1 MIVVQRR
8 HPPWRETLTTGTPF
22 SSDLTSLP
30 SVANL
35 PSKPSKNFQSETKA
49 NANSVYSDPGGG
61 SRGHLGLVI
70 TTLQYVLISPI
81 IFVYQNHPGPL
92 VIMYGT
98 TAHTN
103 SNILIVHTNRMSLFQ
118 EVTGVK
124 QALEEK
130 IFFMIKEAYLVD
142 ICNRTNNYIN
152 DTVADV

>member
-1 MIVVQRR
+1 MTSSINYFEKAYLTPI
-8 HPPWRETLTTGTPF
+8 HGEPTFKTLY
-22 SSDLTSLP
+22 
-30 SVANL
+30 NL
-35 PSKPSKNFQSETKA
+35 QSETKA

-103 SNILIVHTNRMSLFQ
+103 SNMWIAHTKRVCLLR
-118 EVTGVK
+118 EVTGVD
-124 QALEEK
+124 QALVK
-130 IFFMIKEAYLVD
+130 
-142 ICNRTNNYIN
+142 
-152 DTVADV
+152 